1 MPVTTPT
8 VNPWTLRVT
17 VQLTVLAAAAFVYV
31 TAEILPVGAL
41 PAIAADLD
49 VSEGLVGTLMAGYA
63 LVAALT
69 TVALVRLTAR
79 WPRRHTLLATMV
91 CLTVSQIISAMAP
104 NFAVLAGGRVLCAVT
119 HGLMWSVIA
128 PIGMRLVP
136 PTHAGRATA
145 AVYVGTGLALVVG
158 SPLTAALSALWGWRQ
173 AVLAVAVAAAAVTVA
188 ARVVLPLMPAGR
200 VDARGTGR
208 PPRNRGLLTL
218 ALLTL
223 IGVTGH
229 FVAYTFIV
237 AIIRDVVGIDGPHL
251 AWLLA
256 GYGVAGLAAMA
267 AMARPLDLW
276 PKASV
281 TGCLSVLA
289 AALVTLA
296 VLAAAPPTRMPA
308 VVVGS
313 VAIVLW
319 GASSTA
325 LPPML
330 QTSAMRTSPDD
341 PDGASGRYVAAFQIG
356 IMAGALAG
364 AGIYE
369 AVGLTAMIGTAAVLI
384 VIAMCGALAVRNVF
398 SPSRT
403 E

>member
-296 VLAAAPPTRMPA
+296 VLAAAPPTGMPA

>member
-41 PAIAADLD
+41 PAIATDLD

-79 WPRRHTLLATMV
+79 WPRRHTLLATMA

-173 AVLAVAVAAAAVTVA
+173 AVLAVAVTAAAVTVA
-188 ARVVLPLMPAGR
+188 ARVVLPPMPAGR

-208 PPRNRGLLTL
+208 PRRNRGLLTL
-218 ALLTL
+218 SLLTL

-267 AMARPLDLW
+267 VMARPLDLW

-296 VLAAAPPTRMPA
+296 VLAAGPQTGTTA

-384 VIAMCGALAVRNVF
+384 VIAMCGALAVRDVF

-403 E
+403 V